1 MWISYLHFRKHADR
15 LIFDNFD
22 TLNGALY
29 LHMSTHQKHDKNKQ
43 DLAGLS
49 IRGGTM
55 YFYPPKRVI
64 GTS

>member
-1 MWISYLHFRKHADR
+1 M
-15 LIFDNFD
+15 
-22 TLNGALY
+22 GALY

-49 IRGGTM
+49 KRGGTM
-55 YFYPPKRVI
+55 YFYPPKMVI